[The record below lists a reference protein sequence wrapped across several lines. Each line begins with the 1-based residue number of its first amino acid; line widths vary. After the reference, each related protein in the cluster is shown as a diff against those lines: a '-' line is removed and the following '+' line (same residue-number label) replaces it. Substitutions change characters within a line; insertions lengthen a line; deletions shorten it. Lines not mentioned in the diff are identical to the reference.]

1 MTDKEGDF
9 DTSARKRWRNIETK
23 GIGSVLE
30 RMQQKSA
37 LAIDES
43 LVGTRIEYLYEFD
56 NDIDDKG
63 DTKVLEWCGGI
74 VEMICDGN
82 LIIPGA
88 RKKC

>member
-1 MTDKEGDF
+1 MTDKEGDV

-43 LVGTRIEYLYEFD
+43 LVGTRIEYLYEFY
-56 NDIDDKG
+56 NDIEHKG

-74 VEMICDGN
+74 VERICDGT
-82 LIIPGA
+82 
-88 RKKC
+88 